1 MAAVKRV
8 GKPGQPVLSK
18 INRERRLFVID
29 CGTGF
34 TCLGFDVCERWTT
47 GIEEFLKQHGQPMP
61 DGKPRKGTRAAY
73 ERYEQACAAGA
84 ALCQEF
90 SLRCN
95 IELTPQLVGLE
106 GRRVEI
112 IDRHGETRRFKVGKS
127 TGWMPCHL
135 ELANSRSTG
144 GGAVTGAP
152 FQSVRVV
159 G

>member
-18 INRERRLFVID
+18 INRERRLFIID
-29 CGTGF
+29 CGIGF

-47 GIEEFLKQHGQPMP
+47 GIEEFLEQNGQPIP
-61 DGKPRKGTRAAY
+61 DGKPRKGTQAAY
-73 ERYEQACAAGA
+73 ERYRQACDAAGRV
-84 ALCQEF
+84 CRERNI
-90 SLRCN
+90 RCN
-95 IELTPQLVGLE
+95 IELTPELLGLE
-106 GRRVEI
+106 GRRVEV
-112 IDRHGETRRFKVGKS
+112 IDRHGEKRRFIVGKS

-135 ELANSRSTG
+135 EIKTRRSLG